1 MKQLE
6 SMERSIDIVMAPL
19 PFNGQKRMW
28 RKEITSVLNDL
39 NKEKKIEIVVDLFGG
54 SGFCSY
60 LSKKALPDAEV
71 IYNDYDGYS
80 DRLKHLEETV
90 ELRKIFFDIFSLK
103 KRKEKLSS
111 NEKNIVLDICE
122 KHLNK
127 YGYLDWY
134 DVAHSFLFSVKVC
147 EISCFEDLKKHNFY
161 NNITFSNLEK
171 IIKQKEKY
179 LDGISVIKNKTD
191 WKEIFKKY
199 INRKNVLFIADPPC
213 LNTYQGSYT
222 NKVKKVDEVMFL
234 LKCLQDV
241 SFIFFYDAENLLLE
255 FFKSLKEQFKIEI
268 PFFLNKKEIIKEFCL
283 GRGVKRREIL
293 IY

>member
-1 MKQLE
+1 
-6 SMERSIDIVMAPL
+6 MERSIDIVKAPL

-90 ELRKIFFDIFSLK
+90 ELRKNFFDIFSLK

-111 NEKNIVLDICE
+111 NEKNIVLNICE

-127 YGYLDWY
+127 YGYLD
-134 DVAHSFLFSVKVC
+134 
-147 EISCFEDLKKHNFY
+147 
-161 NNITFSNLEK
+161 
-171 IIKQKEKY
+171 
-179 LDGISVIKNKTD
+179 
-191 WKEIFKKY
+191 
-199 INRKNVLFIADPPC
+199 
-213 LNTYQGSYT
+213 
-222 NKVKKVDEVMFL
+222 
-234 LKCLQDV
+234 
-241 SFIFFYDAENLLLE
+241 
-255 FFKSLKEQFKIEI
+255 
-268 PFFLNKKEIIKEFCL
+268 
-283 GRGVKRREIL
+283 
-293 IY
+293 